1 MSEINLRFRL
11 RSMTKKKE
19 LSPELRAECE
29 AAKALF
35 ISKKNGLGLTQAK
48 LAEAAEIS
56 PAAVAMY
63 LNGTNPLN
71 AKFAVVLARLIEEPV
86 ERFSPR
92 LAKEIAGMAAPV
104 AGDGQKSSSGLVV
117 AEQTGTYG
125 GAAAK
130 VMEMLSKH
138 GKNLTDSAQQRLL
151 QAVSDTLTEVKSGNV
166 IPGNFS
172 RSARVQ
178 DGDIL
183 IPQYDVRASM
193 GHGQVPADY
202 VEFVRNVVVNGLQ
215 LEKLGLEYTSP
226 ANLSII
232 TGWGQSMAGTIDDKD
247 PVIVDRGVTEFNG
260 DGVYVLTWDGML
272 YIKRLQKADA
282 DHFDMISDNEKHKDR
297 VVGVD
302 DVTIH
307 ARVLYVWKGQKL

>member
-1 MSEINLRFRL
+1 MNKQAYLQGHKATYRFSGMKSLADRIKAARKHANLTQL
-11 RSMTKKKE
+11 ELAKKVGVSQPVISQLEKGE
-19 LSPELRAECE
+19 NLQSVHLVKIASACNVRAEW
-29 AAKALF
+29 
-35 ISKKNGLGLTQAK
+35 
-48 LAEAAEIS
+48 LA
-56 PAAVAMY
+56 
-63 LNGTNPLN
+63 
-71 AKFAVVLARLIEEPV
+71 
-86 ERFSPR
+86 
-92 LAKEIAGMAAPV
+92 
-104 AGDGQKSSSGLVV
+104 
-117 AEQTGTYG
+117 TGTGEMAEGASAALIGSETIGAYAG
-125 GAAAK
+125 GAASK
-130 VMEMLSKH
+130 VMEMLAKH
-138 GKNLTDSAQQRLL
+138 GKNLTDQAQQRLL
-151 QAVSDTLTEVKSGNV
+151 DAVSETLTEVKSGNV

-172 RSARVQ
+172 RAARLQ

-247 PVIVDRGVTEFNG
+247 PVIVDRGITEFNG
-260 DGVYVLTWDGML
+260 DGVYVLTWDNMI

-282 DHFDMISDNEKHKDR
+282 DNFDMISDNEKHKDR
-297 VVGVD
+297 VVPVG

>member
-1 MSEINLRFRL
+1 MNKQAYLQGHKATYRFSGMKSLADRIKAARKHANLTQKDL
-11 RSMTKKKE
+11 ASKVGVSQPVISQLEKGENLQSVHLVKIA
-19 LSPELRAECE
+19 SHCNVRAEWLATGKGDMTE
-29 AAKALF
+29 GGNAV
-35 ISKKNGLGLTQAK
+35 
-48 LAEAAEIS
+48 AEAA
-56 PAAVAMY
+56 A
-63 LNGTNPLN
+63 
-71 AKFAVVLARLIEEPV
+71 
-86 ERFSPR
+86 
-92 LAKEIAGMAAPV
+92 
-104 AGDGQKSSSGLVV
+104 
-117 AEQTGTYG
+117 TYG
-125 GAAAK
+125 SGAADK
-130 VMEMLSKH
+130 VMQMLAKH
-138 GKNLTDSAQQRLL
+138 GKGLTDQAQQRLL
-151 QAVSDTLTEVKSGNV
+151 QAVSDTLSEVKSGNV

-172 RSARVQ
+172 RAARVQ

-297 VVGVD
+297 VVPVA

>member
-1 MSEINLRFRL
+1 M
-11 RSMTKKKE
+11 KKRDLEDWE
-19 LSPELRAECE
+19 LAECTALKNAVDAYNAGKPRAERLSQGKI
-29 AAKALF
+29 ADALGMNQG
-35 ISKKNGLGLTQAK
+35 SV
-48 LAEAAEIS
+48 S
-56 PAAVAMY
+56 SY
-63 LNGTNPLN
+63 LNGVNALN
-71 AKFAVVLARLIEEPV
+71 ARVAGVIAGLIKVPV
-86 ERFSPR
+86 ESFSPR
-92 LAKEIAGMAAPV
+92 LAKEISEMAAPIAV
-104 AGDGQKSSSGLVV
+104 ENQRGSGGLAV

-151 QAVSDTLTEVKSGNV
+151 QAVSETLTEVKSGNV

-282 DHFDMISDNEKHKDR
+282 NHFDMISDNEKHKDR

>member
-1 MSEINLRFRL
+1 M
-11 RSMTKKKE
+11 KKRDLEDWE
-19 LSPELRAECE
+19 LAECTALKNAVDAYNAGKPRAERLSQGKI
-29 AAKALF
+29 ADALGMNQG
-35 ISKKNGLGLTQAK
+35 SV
-48 LAEAAEIS
+48 S
-56 PAAVAMY
+56 SY
-63 LNGTNPLN
+63 LNGVNALN
-71 AKFAVVLARLIEEPV
+71 ARVAGVIAGLIKVPV
-86 ERFSPR
+86 ESFSPR
-92 LAKEIAGMAAPV
+92 LAKEIAEMAAPIAV
-104 AGDGQKSSSGLVV
+104 ENQRGSGGLAV

>member
-1 MSEINLRFRL
+1 M
-11 RSMTKKKE
+11 KKRDLEDWELAECTALKE
-19 LSPELRAECE
+19 AVDAYNAGKPRAERLSQGKI
-29 AAKALF
+29 ADALGMNQG
-35 ISKKNGLGLTQAK
+35 SV
-48 LAEAAEIS
+48 S
-56 PAAVAMY
+56 SY
-63 LNGTNPLN
+63 LNGVNALN
-71 AKFAVVLARLIEEPV
+71 ARVAGIIAGLIKVPV
-86 ERFSPR
+86 ESFSPR
-92 LAKEIAGMAAPV
+92 LAREIAEMAAPIV
-104 AGDGQKSSSGLVV
+104 VDNQRGSAGLTV

-302 DVTIH
+302 EVTIH